1 MTPKEAISM
10 ILEQGIS
17 KYKIAK
23 VMGMQPIMVDRF
35 LQGKQTTIRR
45 EAADKLLAV
54 WDIEIDD
61 NYINGFTTEDFK
73 KKHQTEMY
81 IDEDDNTLNI

>member
-1 MTPKEAISM
+1 MNVKEAVSM

-23 VMGMQPIMVDRF
+23 VMSMQPIMVDKF
-35 LQGKQTTIRR
+35 IQGKQKTIRR
-45 EAADKLLAV
+45 EAADNIMKV
-54 WDIEIDD
+54 WGIEIND
-61 NYINGFTTEDFK
+61 NCINGFTTEDFK